1 MMDKSLP
8 SLDEKQKTQNVPLK
22 NSLNK
27 DFLQNAR
34 ERVRKRTLCQ
44 QIVID
49 NESEPEHNLL
59 RKFRVVARMVKNQLV
74 WFRNLKDAE
83 EHLKT
88 CIVDEDESLVFNVSA
103 FRPDVQCFSNLT
115 QNAKALLIKPSWMRS
130 IRYQMVTLM
139 LVDQNKKKN
148 IIQCFKPE
156 PSSSSFWRPQSE
168 MNVASGCPKFAPL
181 NFEW

>member
-8 SLDEKQKTQNVPLK
+8 SLDEKQKTQNIPLQ

-34 ERVRKRTLCQ
+34 DRVRKRTSCQ
-44 QIVID
+44 QLMTD
-49 NESEPEHNLL
+49 NVSEPEHSLL

-83 EHLKT
+83 ENLKT
-88 CIVDEDESLVFNVSA
+88 CVDEDESLVFNVSA

-130 IRYQMVTLM
+130 KSDLEYLQQFTLRLKCFERYSMFVRRQLAEVL
-139 LVDQNKKKN
+139 
-148 IIQCFKPE
+148 FYH
-156 PSSSSFWRPQSE
+156 SFE
-168 MNVASGCPKFAPL
+168 KG
-181 NFEW
+181 